1 VEPVIYPTTIAPV
14 AHPDRVKRPE
24 PRRDGDRESAFA
36 RYLRRRQEDPDAR
49 DSPEDA
55 EPRQAAALAAEHRE
69 SVGGANAVPEPADSG
84 AGKKLI
90 DVRV

>member
-1 VEPVIYPTTIAPV
+1 MEPVIYPTTIAPV

-55 EPRQAAALAAEHRE
+55 ESRQAAAPAAELRE
-69 SVGGANAVPEPADSG
+69 SAGENSVHEAADPGAA
-84 AGKKLI
+84 KKLI

>member
-1 VEPVIYPTTIAPV
+1 MEPVIYPTTIAPV

-55 EPRQAAALAAEHRE
+55 DSRPAAAPAAERRE
-69 SVGGANAVPEPADSG
+69 SAGGTTAVPEPADPG
-84 AGKKLI
+84 AAKKLI

>member
-55 EPRQAAALAAEHRE
+55 DSRPAAAPAAERRE
-69 SVGGANAVPEPADSG
+69 SAGGATAVPEPADPG
-84 AGKKLI
+84 AAKKLI

>member
-1 VEPVIYPTTIAPV
+1 VEPVIYPATIAPV

-55 EPRQAAALAAEHRE
+55 ESRQAAAPAAELRE
-69 SVGGANAVPEPADSG
+69 SAGGENSVHEAADPG
-84 AGKKLI
+84 AAKKLI

>member
-24 PRRDGDRESAFA
+24 PKRDGDRESAFA

-55 EPRQAAALAAEHRE
+55 DSRPAAAPAAERRE
-69 SVGGANAVPEPADSG
+69 SAGGATAVPEPADPG
-84 AGKKLI
+84 AAKKLI

>member
-1 VEPVIYPTTIAPV
+1 MEPVIYPTTIAPV

-55 EPRQAAALAAEHRE
+55 ESRQAAAPAAELRE
-69 SVGGANAVPEPADSG
+69 SAGGANVGARGRGPGGCQEAD
-84 AGKKLI
+84 
-90 DVRV
+90 